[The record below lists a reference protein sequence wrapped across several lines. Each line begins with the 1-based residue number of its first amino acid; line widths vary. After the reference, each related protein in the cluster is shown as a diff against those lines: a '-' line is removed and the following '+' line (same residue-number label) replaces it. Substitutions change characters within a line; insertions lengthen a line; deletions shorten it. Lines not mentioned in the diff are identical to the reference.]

1 LTLGTAEVHCTESVE
16 GADDDCGEVF
26 DDEKRALCSGD
37 RSDAVKITIIY
48 ETQYEGD
55 TEEDGRRTF
64 TEDC

>member
-1 LTLGTAEVHCTESVE
+1 
-16 GADDDCGEVF
+16 VF

-37 RSDAVKITIIY
+37 TDAVKITIIY
-48 ETQYEGD
+48 EAQYEGD